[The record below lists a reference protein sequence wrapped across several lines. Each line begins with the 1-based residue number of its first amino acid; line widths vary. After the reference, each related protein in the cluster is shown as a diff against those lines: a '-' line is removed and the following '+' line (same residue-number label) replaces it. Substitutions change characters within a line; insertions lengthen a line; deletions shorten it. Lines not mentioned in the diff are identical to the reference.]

1 MTADAPAP
9 EAKEAPLPPVQRG
22 AALRRELVMKL
33 PVPDLA
39 RDAGGALVVDTAALD
54 LGADEIA
61 GPLSDCV
68 DVVAGPR

>member
-1 MTADAPAP
+1 
-9 EAKEAPLPPVQRG
+9 
-22 AALRRELVMKL
+22 MKL

-68 DVVAGPR
+68 DGGGGSR